1 MKTKNDILNL
11 CKENN
16 LNFLYDFL
24 EDYWDNETLDFDEFI
39 QDAQDNGLDH
49 EYIDGNIH
57 IYNSDLWDF
66 AKEDYFSG
74 DFIGQAISEGL
85 YDTAGKDFRL
95 TSLFQVGHYLKLQ
108 NDLNEEIY
116 KLSKIL
122 ESREAEL

>member
-1 MKTKNDILNL
+1 MNTKNEILTL

-24 EDYWDNETLDFDEFI
+24 EDYWDNETLDFEAFI
-39 QDAQDNGLDH
+39 KSARDQELNH
-49 EYIDGNIH
+49 EYIDGNVH

-74 DFIGQAISEGL
+74 DFVSQAISEGF
-85 YDTAGKDFRL
+85 YDPTCKDFRL
-95 TSLFQVGHYLKLQ
+95 TSLFQAGHYLKLQ

-116 KLSKIL
+116 KLSEIL
-122 ESREAEL
+122 ESEEA